1 MEQARSVRVGAE
13 RAWLAVAVLASVA
26 GVAGAQGQRLQR
38 DPKSPLTV
46 KERWVHAL
54 PKEAA
59 LGALVTELDDANAD
73 GVADVAVLSRS
84 DATARE
90 VWLEVLDGLTG
101 APLVSQRV
109 AWPEPENLP
118 ISLLTLPR
126 SSECKSACLLV
137 LAAPQ
142 LAFRDPW
149 SGSWSIGD
157 TPQRWDMEVRA
168 LHLSMDGVVTAGV
181 LPADLMIPRY
191 AQLARMAHSDGQER
205 ALLMGAR
212 KREGSSTSPS
222 NVVLELDSNHALW
235 TSAGGLGDA
244 DSRRVDAPVLPFGG
258 LRSAALA
265 VVVARQ
271 LDAFPEVSTR
281 VRAGDLSSVEFA
293 SFSWESNRIA
303 ACEYLQDAVLL
314 RRAGKPFRAVLAFDN
329 REFGRD
335 AARSSAV
342 FVDLESGRVES
353 RDRVLFGHECSDL
366 APAPDVDGDGED
378 ELLLLCNLERLLLSV
393 VRPDGSGSNVNFWLG
408 DALGS
413 PEHAKLAVG
422 NLRAGV
428 APIWAVVRPC
438 SDSAGPA
445 TGPASVICVDLL
457 RPTAAPA
464 GK

>member
-1 MEQARSVRVGAE
+1 MTQARSMGVGAK
-13 RAWLAVAVLASVA
+13 RAWLAGVVLASTA
-26 GVAGAQGQRLQR
+26 GVAGAQGVRLQR

-54 PKEAA
+54 PNDAA
-59 LGALVTELDDANAD
+59 HGALVTEFDDANSD
-73 GVADVAVLSRS
+73 GVADVAVLSWS
-84 DATARE
+84 HGKARE
-90 VWLEVLDGLTG
+90 VRLEVLDGLTG

-126 SSECKSACLLV
+126 SSGCKTACLLV

-157 TPQRWDMEVRA
+157 LSQRWDMEVRA
-168 LHLSMDGVVTAGV
+168 LHLTLDGRTTAGA
-181 LPADLMIPRY
+181 LPSDLMIPRY
-191 AQLARMAHSDGQER
+191 AQLARRAHSNGQER
-205 ALLMGAR
+205 AVLMGAR
-212 KREGSSTSPS
+212 KREGSSTGPS

-258 LRSAALA
+258 LRSPDPAF
-265 VVVARQ
+265 VVTRQ
-271 LDAFPEVSTR
+271 MDSFPEMSTR
-281 VRAGDLSSVEFA
+281 VRAGVLSSAELA
-293 SFSWESNRIA
+293 SFGWESNLIA
-303 ACEYLQDAVLL
+303 GCEYLQDAVLL
-314 RRAGKPFRAVLAFDN
+314 RRTGKPFRAVVAFDN

-335 AARSSAV
+335 AARSSTV

-353 RDRVLFGHECSDL
+353 RERVLFGHECIDL

-378 ELLLLCNLERLLLSV
+378 ELLLLCHLERLLLSV
-393 VRPDGSGSNVNFWLG
+393 IRPDGSGSNVNFWLG

-413 PEHAKLAVG
+413 PEHATLAVG

-428 APIWAVVRPC
+428 APIWAAVRPC
-438 SDSAGPA
+438 KDSAAPA
-445 TGPASVICVDLL
+445 TGPASVICVDLQ
-457 RPTAAPA
+457 RATAR
-464 GK
+464 